1 MWAMAHVYIPDIVG
15 EPRRITKLWVKKFP
29 SKSRPKQ
36 EEHMEHEFFALMEV
50 LLMKLILCQENV
62 RLVKLITSLNRSW
75 TYYNMYLL
83 K

>member
-1 MWAMAHVYIPDIVG
+1 MCTLAHVYNLYIVG
-15 EPRRITKLWVKKFP
+15 ELRRITKRWVKKFP

-75 TYYNMYLL
+75 TYYNMSLL